1 MSDSGEAEHLP
12 EVPAGDSSVQQ
23 HAEAVLLAALA
34 ERLGVR
40 LVPSRL
46 HLPDGSYVD
55 VDGVSLDPAFLVE
68 AWAHQ
73 GPPKGAQ
80 RNKVLTDALKL
91 AHVAGVLTD
100 RPWRKI
106 LLFSDDDAA
115 RPFTSGSWY
124 AGALRTLN
132 VEVEVVTLEPALR
145 ASILDAQKRQY
156 R

>member
-1 MSDSGEAEHLP
+1 MSESGEVEHLP
-12 EVPAGDSSVQQ
+12 EVPPGDSTVQQ

-40 LVPSRL
+40 LAPRRL

-55 VDGVSLDPAFLVE
+55 VDGVRLDPPVLVE
-68 AWAHQ
+68 AWAHK

-80 RNKVLTDALKL
+80 RNKVLPDALKL

-100 RPWRKI
+100 LPWRKI
-106 LLFSDDDAA
+106 LLFSDHDAA

-132 VEVEVVTLEPALR
+132 IEVEVVTLEPALR

>member
-1 MSDSGEAEHLP
+1 MSESGEVEHLP
-12 EVPAGDSSVQQ
+12 EVPPGDSTVQQ

-40 LVPSRL
+40 LAPRRL

-55 VDGVSLDPAFLVE
+55 VDGVCLDPAVLVE

-100 RPWRKI
+100 RRWRQI

-132 VEVEVVTLEPALR
+132 IEVEVVTLEPALC
-145 ASILDAQKRQY
+145 ADILDAQKRQY